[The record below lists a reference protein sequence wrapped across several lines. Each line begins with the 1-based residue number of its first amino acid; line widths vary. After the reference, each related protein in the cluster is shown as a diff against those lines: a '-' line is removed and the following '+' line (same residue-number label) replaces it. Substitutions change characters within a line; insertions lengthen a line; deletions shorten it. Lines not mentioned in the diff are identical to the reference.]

1 MTAAAEG
8 EDGVLRGTPASAG
21 RVTGTARIIHSEAD
35 FHVLEPGDIAVCPGT
50 RPSSSVIF
58 PMIGGIVADAGGAV
72 SHPAIIAREYGIPA
86 VVAAVGAT
94 DAIRDGEVITVD
106 GAEGT
111 VWRHRSALA
120 AGVNPSVAR
129 TQERADW

>member
-1 MTAAAEG
+1 MLMGELIMPSVTAAAEG

-21 RVTGTARIIHSEAD
+21 HVTGTARIIHSEAD
-35 FHVLEPGDIAVCPGT
+35 FHVLEPGDIVVCPGT
-50 RPSSSVIF
+50 RPSWSVIF
-58 PMIGGIVADAGGAV
+58 PLIGGIVADAGGAL

-111 VWRHRSALA
+111 VRRHRA
-120 AGVNPSVAR
+120 PSLP
-129 TQERADW
+129 E